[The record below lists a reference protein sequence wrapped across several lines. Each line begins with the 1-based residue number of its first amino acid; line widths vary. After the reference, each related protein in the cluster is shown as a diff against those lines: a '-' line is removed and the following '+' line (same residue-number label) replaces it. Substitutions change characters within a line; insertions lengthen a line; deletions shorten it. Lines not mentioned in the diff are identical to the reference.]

1 MNTSKNTKGLKAL
14 IEVIS
19 ELNKIIELLSEANQ
33 GLKKEN
39 NHLKL
44 ELKKI

>member
-19 ELNKIIELLSEANQ
+19 ELNKIIE

-39 NHLKL
+39 E
-44 ELKKI
+44 ELKSQLS